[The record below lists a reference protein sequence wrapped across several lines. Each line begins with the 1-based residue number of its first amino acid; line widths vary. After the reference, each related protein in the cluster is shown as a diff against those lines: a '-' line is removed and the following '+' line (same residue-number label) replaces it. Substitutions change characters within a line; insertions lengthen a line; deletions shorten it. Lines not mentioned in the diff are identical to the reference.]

1 MPADMLAQPLLA
13 AIGVA
18 AIIGAALII
27 MLFADRRRRDVQQR
41 FSSVSAAARS
51 DDQPNP
57 AALLRRVQPRDSMR
71 GRAYPR
77 ILRERIDAAYAATGH
92 RIGPV
97 QTLATAIFVGGATL
111 FLTEG
116 VMGLR
121 PSIAIAITIVA
132 AVFAAYTFVRRAQA
146 RFRDQFLEIFPDA
159 LDLIVRAVRA
169 GLPVLDAMSVVAREV
184 PAPVGTEF
192 QKMLEELRIGVEMH
206 VALQHTAERIRVPD
220 FNFFVV
226 SIALQRRTGG
236 GIAETLVN
244 LSGVI
249 RRRKELRVKART
261 LSAESK
267 TSALVLGILPIVG
280 GAGMSL
286 INPDLMSIL
295 ITDPRGRFML
305 GLAVGSLIMGIFVMN
320 SMIKR
325 ALR

>member
-1 MPADMLAQPLLA
+1 MIAPPLLA

-18 AIIGAALII
+18 AVIGAVLIVI
-27 MLFADRRRRDVQQR
+27 LFSDRRRRDVQQR
-41 FSSVSAAARS
+41 FSTVSAAARS

-57 AALLRRVQPRDSMR
+57 AAMLRRAQPRDSAR

-77 ILRERIDAAYAATGH
+77 VLRERIDAAYAAAGH

-97 QTLATAIFVGGATL
+97 QTLATGIFVGGAVL

-116 VMGLR
+116 VMQLG
-121 PSIAIAITIVA
+121 PIKAVVITIA
-132 AVFAAYTFVRRAQA
+132 TAIFAMYTFVRRAQGK
-146 RFRDQFLEIFPDA
+146 FRDQFLDIFPDA

-184 PAPVGTEF
+184 PAPVGSEF
-192 QKMLEELRIGVEMH
+192 GKLLEELRIGVDMQ

-226 SIALQRRTGG
+226 SIGLQRRTGG

-280 GAGMSL
+280 GVGMAL

-295 ITDPRGRFML
+295 VTDPRGRFML
-305 GLAVGSLIMGIFVMN
+305 GLSIASLIMGIFVMN
-320 SMIKR
+320 SMIKK

>member
-1 MPADMLAQPLLA
+1 MLTPPLLA

-18 AIIGAALII
+18 AIIGAVLIVAL
-27 MLFADRRRRDVQQR
+27 FSDRRRRDVQQR

-57 AALLRRVQPRDSMR
+57 TATLRRAQPRDTVR

-77 ILRERIDAAYAATGH
+77 FLLDRIDAAYAAAGN
-92 RIGPV
+92 RVGPV
-97 QTLATAIFVGGATL
+97 QTVATGIFAGGAVL

-116 VMGLR
+116 VMALR
-121 PSIAIAITIVA
+121 PWLAIVITLAA
-132 AVFAAYTFVRRAQA
+132 AVAVMLAFVRQAQG
-146 RFRDQFLEIFPDA
+146 RFRNQFLEIFPDA

-169 GLPVLDAMSVVAREV
+169 GLPVLDAMGVVAREV
-184 PAPVGTEF
+184 PAPVGSEF
-192 QKMLEELRIGVEMH
+192 QKMLEELRIGVDMQ
-206 VALQHTAERIRVPD
+206 VALQRTAERIRVPD

-280 GAGMSL
+280 GAGMSV

-295 ITDPRGRFML
+295 VTDPRGRFML
-305 GLAVGSLIMGIFVMN
+305 GLAIGSLVLGIFVMN
-320 SMIKR
+320 SMIKK